1 MSESRI
7 SELEAR
13 LQQLEVESRAREERL
28 TFLEGS
34 FKSKRS
40 RGLRV
45 RVILLGV
52 LISAF
57 LLIRF
62 REQLGF

>member
-28 TFLEGS
+28 TF
-34 FKSKRS
+34 
-40 RGLRV
+40 
-45 RVILLGV
+45 
-52 LISAF
+52 
-57 LLIRF
+57 
-62 REQLGF
+62 